1 MSIYTIRD
9 IAGSW
14 SLWADYADPNGA
26 MTREAFETASAEEKM
41 RLLLDAFGPR
51 PRVATA
57 PGVCDDGDA
66 DAGYA
71 HEVTPNGLIR
81 VGWDS
86 GIMTDTSGWHLVF
99 ED

>member
-14 SLWADYADPNGA
+14 SLWADYADPNGT
-26 MTREAFETASAEEKM
+26 MTREAFEAASTEEKM

-51 PRVATA
+51 VTTA